1 MASVFSTD
9 LMTFSLDAS
18 DKVDA
23 ISKMATMVVA
33 AGRGNS
39 ADQIT
44 KDILARDEMGTPQ
57 VDGVAIPHA
66 RTSGVTQSSVAVAR
80 CTNTNVIFDVEEG
93 PAEVLF
99 MILVP
104 DDAGD
109 EHITILSSLARRL
122 MDDEFTKALRT
133 TNDPAELVGLL
144 ENPEEKGN

>member
-1 MASVFSTD
+1 MASVFSKE
-9 LMTFSLDAS
+9 LITFELNAS

-23 ISKMATMVVA
+23 ISQMAQLVVST
-33 AGRGNS
+33 GRGS
-39 ADQIT
+39 DAEQIA
-44 KDILARDEMGTPQ
+44 KDVLARDEMGTPQ

-66 RTSGVTQSSVAVAR
+66 RTSGVSQSSVAVAR
-80 CTNTNVIFDVEEG
+80 TTNKNVIFDADEG

-104 DDAGD
+104 NEAGD

-144 ENPEEKGN
+144 ENQENG

>member
-9 LMTFSLDAS
+9 LITFTLDAS

-23 ISKMATMVVA
+23 ISQMAKLVVA
-33 AGRGNS
+33 AGRGS
-39 ADQIT
+39 DAEQIT
-44 KDILARDEMGTPQ
+44 KDVLARDEMGTPQ

-66 RTSGVTQSSVAVAR
+66 RTSGVSQSSVAVAR
-80 CTNTNVIFDVEEG
+80 TTNKNVIFDAEEG

-104 DDAGD
+104 NEAGD

-144 ENPEEKGN
+144 ESGN

>member
-1 MASVFSTD
+1 MASVFSKD
-9 LMTFSLDAS
+9 LITFELNAS

-23 ISKMATMVVA
+23 ISQMAQLVVST
-33 AGRGNS
+33 GRGS
-39 ADQIT
+39 DAEQIA
-44 KDILARDEMGTPQ
+44 KDVLARDEMGTPQ

-66 RTSGVTQSSVAVAR
+66 RTSGVSQSSVAVAR
-80 CTNTNVIFDVEEG
+80 TTNKNVIFDADEG

-104 DDAGD
+104 NEAGD

-122 MDDEFTKALRT
+122 MDDDFTKALRT

-144 ENPEEKGN
+144 ENQENG

>member
-1 MASVFSTD
+1 MASVFSTELITFD
-9 LMTFSLDAS
+9 LNAN

-23 ISKMATMVVA
+23 ISQMANLVVS
-33 AGRGNS
+33 AGRGND

-44 KDILARDEMGTPQ
+44 KDVLARDEMGTPQ

-66 RTSGVTQSSVAVAR
+66 RTTGVLQSSVAVAR
-80 CTNTNVIFDVEEG
+80 TTNKNVIFDAEEG

-104 DDAGD
+104 NEAGD
-109 EHITILSSLARRL
+109 EHIQILSSLARRL

-133 TNDPAELVGLL
+133 TNDPADLVGLL
-144 ENPEEKGN
+144 ENQENG

>member
-9 LMTFSLDAS
+9 LITFTLDAS

-23 ISKMATMVVA
+23 ISQMAKLVVA
-33 AGRGNS
+33 AGRGS
-39 ADQIT
+39 DAEQIT
-44 KDILARDEMGTPQ
+44 KDVLARDEMGTPQ

-66 RTSGVTQSSVAVAR
+66 RSSGVSQSSVAVAR
-80 CTNTNVIFDVEEG
+80 ATNKNVIFDAEEG

-104 DDAGD
+104 NEAGD

-144 ENPEEKGN
+144 ESGN

>member
-9 LMTFSLDAS
+9 LITFDLNAN

-23 ISKMATMVVA
+23 ISQMAALVVA
-33 AGRGNS
+33 SGRGS
-39 ADQIT
+39 DAEQIT
-44 KDILARDEMGTPQ
+44 KDVLARDEMGTPQ

-66 RTSGVTQSSVAVAR
+66 RTSGVSQSSVAVAR
-80 CTNTNVIFDVEEG
+80 SVNKNIIFDDDEG
-93 PAEVLF
+93 AAEVLF

-104 DDAGD
+104 NDAGD

-133 TNDPAELVGLL
+133 TNDPATLVGLL
-144 ENPEEKGN
+144 ENPGESN

>member
-1 MASVFSTD
+1 MSVFSTE
-9 LMTFSLDAS
+9 LITFNLDAA

-23 ISKMATMVVA
+23 ISQLAKLVVA
-33 AGRGNS
+33 AGRGS
-39 ADQIT
+39 DAEQIT
-44 KDILARDEMGTPQ
+44 KDVLARDEMGTPQ

-66 RTSGVTQSSVAVAR
+66 RTSGVSESSVAVAR
-80 CTNTNVIFDVEEG
+80 CTNKNVIFDAEEG

-104 DDAGD
+104 NEAGD

-144 ENPEEKGN
+144 ESGN

>member
-1 MASVFSTD
+1 MSVFSTD
-9 LMTFSLDAS
+9 LINFSLDAS

-23 ISKMATMVVA
+23 ISKMAAMVVG
-33 AGRGNS
+33 AGRGS
-39 ADQIT
+39 DAAQIT
-44 KDILARDEMGTPQ
+44 KDVLARDEMGTPQ

-66 RTSGVTQSSVAVAR
+66 RTSGVSQSSVAVAR
-80 CTNTNVIFDVEEG
+80 CTNKNVIFDAEEG

-104 DDAGD
+104 NEAGD

-122 MDDEFTKALRT
+122 MDEDFTKTLRV

-144 ENPEEKGN
+144 ESGN

>member
-1 MASVFSTD
+1 MASVFSTELITFD
-9 LMTFSLDAS
+9 LNAN

-23 ISKMATMVVA
+23 ISQMANLVVST
-33 AGRGNS
+33 GRGND

-44 KDILARDEMGTPQ
+44 KDVLARDEMGTPQ

-66 RTSGVTQSSVAVAR
+66 RTTGVLQSSVAVAR
-80 CTNTNVIFDVEEG
+80 TTNKNVIFDTEEG

-104 DDAGD
+104 NEAGD
-109 EHITILSSLARRL
+109 EHIQILSSLARRL

-144 ENPEEKGN
+144 ENQENR

>member
-1 MASVFSTD
+1 MSVFSTN
-9 LMTFSLDAS
+9 LINFSLDAT

-23 ISKMATMVVA
+23 ISKMAAMVVG
-33 AGRGNS
+33 AGRGS
-39 ADQIT
+39 DAAQIT
-44 KDILARDEMGTPQ
+44 KDVLARDEMGTPQ

-66 RTSGVTQSSVAVAR
+66 RTSGVSQSSVAVAR
-80 CTNTNVIFDVEEG
+80 CINKNVIFDAEEG

-104 DDAGD
+104 DEAGD

-122 MDDEFTKALRT
+122 MDEDFTKALRV

-144 ENPEEKGN
+144 ENQENG

>member
-1 MASVFSTD
+1 MASVFSKD
-9 LMTFSLDAS
+9 LITFELNAS

-23 ISKMATMVVA
+23 ISQMAQLVVST
-33 AGRGNS
+33 GRGS
-39 ADQIT
+39 DAEQIA
-44 KDILARDEMGTPQ
+44 KDVLARDEMGTPQ

-66 RTSGVTQSSVAVAR
+66 RTSGVSQSSVAVAR
-80 CTNTNVIFDVEEG
+80 TTNKNVIFDADEG

-104 DDAGD
+104 NEAGD

-144 ENPEEKGN
+144 ENQENR